1 MKKLLPL
8 FLALLFLLTLPVS
21 AAAGKLTAEAETN
34 GKTAV
39 VTVSLKN
46 PGIIATRIFVRY
58 DSKVLRLEKAEN
70 GEIFALN
77 KATFGR
83 NTADNPYVLL
93 WDDGMRR
100 DNITTSGTLCTLTF
114 AVTGG
119 TANGKTNVRIAL
131 DQAST
136 FDVNLKEVTVEDCSV
151 LVDVPV
157 DSNASTTASTTKAP
171 GTTAGAAQTPGTAA
185 ERTTLPTPPATKAGT
200 TPSQPAKTTAPSGKT
215 SVTASAATTAA
226 GTTKAGVP
234 VQTTAAQSGAA
245 QTTGAVQTTAAAS
258 TVQEGGAQTSA
269 ATVPAASDAA
279 AVNATTPDGQ
289 PETVPDLLTA
299 AGETVPQTD
308 ASGTQTQPEVP
319 TEAKSS
325 GAKYLWFL
333 LAIPVAA
340 VVIVLLRK
348 KK

>member
-8 FLALLFLLTLPVS
+8 FLALLFVLTLPVS

-119 TANGKTNVRIAL
+119 TANGKTNIRIAL

-157 DSNASTTASTTKAP
+157 DSNASSAASTTKAP

-185 ERTTLPTPPATKAGT
+185 ERTTLPTPPATKAGAGT
-200 TPSQPAKTTAPSGKT
+200 SQPVKSTAQSGKT
-215 SVTASAATTAA
+215 PVTASVATTAA
-226 GTTKAGVP
+226 GTTKAGAP
-234 VQTTAAQSGAA
+234 AQTNAAQSGTA
-245 QTTGAVQTTAAAS
+245 QTTAAAS
-258 TVQEGGAQTSA
+258 TAQEGGAQTSA
-269 ATVPAASDAA
+269 ATVPAASDTAA
-279 AVNATTPDGQ
+279 ANATATDGQ

-299 AGETVPQTD
+299 AGGETAAQTIND
-308 ASGTQTQPEVP
+308 STQAQPD
-319 TEAKSS
+319 TTNEAKSS
-325 GAKYLWFL
+325 GAKYLL
-333 LAIPVAA
+333 LLLVIPVAA

>member
-21 AAAGKLTAEAETN
+21 AAAGKLTAEAKTT

-46 PGIIATRIFVRY
+46 PGIIATRIFIRY

-83 NTADNPYVLL
+83 NTTDNPYVML

-119 TANGKTNVRIAL
+119 TANGKTNVRVAI

-151 LVDVPV
+151 LIDVPV
-157 DSNASTTASTTKAP
+157 DSNASTAASTTKAP

-185 ERTTLPTPPATKAGT
+185 ERTTLPTPPATKSGAGT
-200 TPSQPAKTTAPSGKT
+200 SQPAKTTAPSGKT
-215 SVTASAATTAA
+215 PVTASAATTAA

-234 VQTTAAQSGAA
+234 AQTTAAQSGAA
-245 QTTGAVQTTAAAS
+245 QTTAAAS
-258 TVQEGGAQTSA
+258 TAQEGGAQTSA
-269 ATVPAASDAA
+269 ATVPAASDTTAANAA
-279 AVNATTPDGQ
+279 APDGQ

-308 ASGTQTQPEVP
+308 VSGTQTQPDAP
-319 TEAKSS
+319 TEGKSS
-325 GAKYLWFL
+325 GAKYLL
-333 LAIPVAA
+333 LLLVIPVAA